1 MGKTI
6 KGASPGRLWER
17 AIRAECRQLRD
28 AGLGDIRKNWEAP
41 PVPGKDYL
49 RVETSAP
56 DFGGAALIHSEVRP
70 VLFEAKTIES
80 GNFPRSNI
88 SDSQLDDLSFRHEI
102 GGVAFVYLWRRK
114 DKSRWI
120 ISCRDPGICGDEVKT
135 VTLEEGPFCTQKEPG
150 EHFIET
156 IERSKIWK

>member
-6 KGASPGRLWER
+6 KGGSPGRLWER
-17 AIRAECRQLRD
+17 AIRAECRQLRN

-41 PVPGKDYL
+41 AVPGKDYL

-56 DFGGAALIHSEVRP
+56 DFGGAAVIHGEVRP

-88 SDSQLDDLSFRHEI
+88 SDSQLDDLAFRHKI
-102 GGVAFVYLWRRK
+102 GGVAFVYLWRRE

-135 VTLEEGPFCTQKEPG
+135 VALEEGPFCTQKEPG

-156 IERSKIWK
+156 IERSEIWK